1 MKAYMEI
8 TDHMNAGTLVLTLEG
23 RMDFQARETFRFAI
37 ENAKRSM
44 PHHIILNLY
53 HVPFMDS
60 AGLGLLL
67 LAYKNLEE
75 AKIRLSIEVTEGYVR
90 QVLTLADI
98 GKTISISA
106 TEVQPSPSGSP
117 RLVPAPKDR
126 LT

>member
-1 MKAYMEI
+1 MEI

-23 RMDFQARETFRFAI
+23 PMDFQARKSFYLAI

-44 PHHIILNLY
+44 PNHIILNLY

-75 AKIRLSIEVTEGYVR
+75 AKIRLSLEVTEGYVR

-106 TEVQPSPSGSP
+106 TEGQPSPSGSP
-117 RLVPAPKDR
+117 RLVLAPKDR

>member
-1 MKAYMEI
+1 MEI
-8 TDHMNAGTLVLTLEG
+8 TDHMNAGTIVLTLEG
-23 RMDFQARETFRFAI
+23 RMDFQARKAFRSAI

-44 PHHIILNLY
+44 PHEIILNLY

-75 AKIRLSIEVTEGYVR
+75 AKIRLSLEVTEGYVR
-90 QVLTLADI
+90 QVLTLANI

-106 TEVQPSPSGSP
+106 TEGQPSPSGSP

>member
-1 MKAYMEI
+1 MEI
-8 TDHMNAGTLVLTLEG
+8 TDHMNAGTIVLTLEG
-23 RMDFQARETFRFAI
+23 RMDFQARKVFRSAI

-44 PHHIILNLY
+44 PHQIILNLY

-75 AKIRLSIEVTEGYVR
+75 AKIRLSLEVTEGYVR
-90 QVLTLADI
+90 QVLTLANI

-106 TEVQPSPSGSP
+106 TEGQPSPSGSP
-117 RLVPAPKDR
+117 RLVPTPKDR